1 MLKRCETRT
10 NQDLISFS
18 FALFSIAG
26 ITFLV
31 EGIALYLVTSL
42 NFIRTRYIAAA
53 GLGLS
58 LFFWYDTINDAIQL
72 DVNQEFTGGWP
83 HVAHV
88 LVFAAGFVALVI
100 FDHFAVRRPASSA
113 TGNNS
118 PSTPPK
124 ALFLIPVAVASVMG
138 IHSLAESWA
147 FGSTA
152 VYATNLVSTYGGIL
166 ALISYPLHKFFEATI
181 IAILY
186 AVYVKRSNIA
196 KEWWHLP
203 LLLLLFSVP
212 TLIGVSIGY
221 QLYNSSFDI
230 TYFYAFGVTSAVY
243 AVLRLVEPVNLKFKL
258 GENAPAYLGWKIF
271 LAVFIGFMFLYI
283 AGLFH

>member
-18 FALFSIAG
+18 FTVFSIAG

-31 EGIALYLVTSL
+31 EGIALYLVTNL

-72 DVNQEFTGGWP
+72 DVNQQFTGGWP

-88 LVFAAGFVALVI
+88 LVFAAGFVALAI
-100 FDHFAVRRPASSA
+100 FDHFAVRRPNSS
-113 TGNNS
+113 TTQSNS
-118 PSTPPK
+118 LSTSSK
-124 ALFLIPVAVASVMG
+124 ALFLIPAAVASIMG

-152 VYATNLVSTYGGIL
+152 VYASSLVGTYGGLLPL
-166 ALISYPLHKFFEATI
+166 ASYPLHKFFEASI
-181 IAILY
+181 IAVLY
-186 AVYVKRSNIA
+186 AVYVKRNDIA
-196 KEWWHLP
+196 KAWWHLP
-203 LLLLLFSVP
+203 LLLLLFAVP

-221 QLYNSSFDI
+221 HFYSSSFDI
-230 TYFYAFGVTSAVY
+230 TYFYSFGVTSAVY
-243 AVLRLVEPVNLKFKL
+243 AILRLVEPINLKFKL
-258 GENAPAYLGWKIF
+258 GDNAPAYLGWKIF
-271 LAVFIGFMFLYI
+271 LAVFVGFMLLYT